1 LNEAVRFVDLHV
13 HLLPGLDDGPGAPDE
28 SIALCRALV
37 DQGVEL
43 AAATCHQ
50 RGAFSRNHADAVREA
65 TRALARSLDEAGV
78 PLKVV
83 PSAEWMLDADAVE
96 RLDSC
101 RSQLLTV
108 ADNGQFALVE
118 FPFQVPPYVSMVV
131 QTLRR
136 WGVQPVLAHVEHYPQ
151 LLHAPQRVRE
161 LIDLGFL
168 IQMNADSIARPRS
181 DPKASACRRLVQRG
195 LVHLAA
201 SDAHGVARR
210 PPALKAAFDVVAG
223 WTNPSTARL
232 LFRDNPLAIVE
243 GGAVAAPAPAGWLAR
258 LRRT

>member
-1 LNEAVRFVDLHV
+1 MNEAVRFVDLHV
-13 HLLPGLDDGPGAPDE
+13 HLLPGLDDGPGDLEEAV
-28 SIALCRALV
+28 SLCRALV
-37 DQGVEL
+37 DEGVEL

-50 RGAFSRNHADAVREA
+50 RGAFAHNHADAVRDA
-65 TRALARSLDEAGV
+65 TRLLARTLENARV
-78 PLKVV
+78 PLRIF

-101 RSQLLTV
+101 RAQLMTV

-136 WGVQPVLAHVEHYPQ
+136 WGVQPILAHVEHYPQ
-151 LLHAPQRVRE
+151 LLHAPRRVRE

-168 IQMNADSIARPRS
+168 VQMNADSIARPRAN
-181 DPKASACRRLVQRG
+181 PKTAACRRLVQRG

-201 SDAHGVARR
+201 SDAHGAARR
-210 PPALKAAFDVVAG
+210 PPAMRAAFDVVAG

-243 GGAVAAPAPAGWLAR
+243 GRSVAAPTPVGWLAR
-258 LRRT
+258 LRWT